1 MLEIKTMLIALSQ
14 NQRQQGEDMKIITK
28 SLTRISQIIKSF
40 KRQLGMK
47 ADSTEVLSLKEKL
60 YQYESQREDL
70 ASILNQLDRCYIP
83 ALRHTYS
90 EEFGYEYP
98 TYNLGY

>member
-1 MLEIKTMLIALSQ
+1 MLQTLSQ

-47 ADSTEVLSLKEKL
+47 ADSAEVLSLKEKL
-60 YQYESQREDL
+60 YRYESQRETL
-70 ASILNQLDRCYIP
+70 TSILDTFDSYSCP
-83 ALRHTYS
+83 AWKYS
-90 EEFGYEYP
+90 YQEEYGYEIPNYK
-98 TYNLGY
+98 YGY